1 MTTRMSDTVVR
12 FRHPFSLK
20 GVDRVLPPGEYR
32 VATEEDSIDGLSF
45 LAYRRA
51 STSIF
56 LPLRTDQSGPVSI
69 DPSSSGE
76 MMTIDPEDLQ
86 RALARDSVQP
96 LTPPSN

>member
-1 MTTRMSDTVVR
+1 MTTRLSDIVVR
-12 FRHPFSLK
+12 FRHSFSLK

-32 VATEEDSIDGLSF
+32 VATQEDSIDGLSF